1 MKNLYD
7 KTYRQTLIERYL
19 DAETSIQE
27 EKALANFYRHC
38 KVEDL
43 TEEELS
49 IRNLMLGLENYN
61 LGAES
66 DDLAN
71 ESEAQTVSKSVSRKS
86 SSKNSNIRI
95 SAILL
100 AAAMIAGLIFLVFP
114 VKEMFSSKTALTSY
128 APAFTVVRP
137 YQSSTDD
144 TNESLNPAEEMG
156 RQDSLFLAAT
166 KDIVVPSSRN
176 NYKIEQHP
184 SLNNAHNIKAK
195 DVTIRKSPKNKSKE
209 DTEGIEEHEAL
220 EESVSND
227 FNHYY
232 EVASLA
238 LPSADQLKIDKQG
251 DNIIVTTTDEEGNIQ
266 HFTINTSDAS
276 EGMYQLQPLAQLNE

>member
-1 MKNLYD
+1 MKTLND
-7 KTYRQTLIERYL
+7 KIYRQSLIERYL
-19 DAETSIQE
+19 DADTCIEE

-43 TEEELS
+43 TEAELG
-49 IRNLMLGLENYN
+49 IRNIMLGLENYR
-61 LGAES
+61 
-66 DDLAN
+66 
-71 ESEAQTVSKSVSRKS
+71 KSPSKS
-86 SSKNSNIRI
+86 SSIRI

-128 APAFTVVRP
+128 APASTVVRP
-137 YQSSTDD
+137 YQSSIDES
-144 TNESLNPAEEMG
+144 NESLNPAEEME

-166 KDIVVPSSRN
+166 KNIVVPQAKEKARKMPKSLHHIKSKKTPAQEDK
-176 NYKIEQHP
+176 NYASEEEEG
-184 SLNNAHNIKAK
+184 SLN
-195 DVTIRKSPKNKSKE
+195 
-209 DTEGIEEHEAL
+209 
-220 EESVSND
+220 ND

-251 DNIIVTTTDEEGNIQ
+251 EDIIVTTTDEEGNIQ
-266 HFTINTSDAS
+266 HFTINASDAN
-276 EGMYQLQPLAQLNE
+276 EGLYQLQPLAQLSE